1 MLTSCHIQNFR
12 CLRDV
17 KIDLAPVTAFVGP
30 NASGKSAILAALN
43 NSQSSDAGDRFRRS
57 KELAPTVHA
66 LVGNRLIDTT
76 KLPPGDHVGLL
87 PPYKF
92 QLIQLDLRL
101 ARSQNVLE
109 SAKRLHANGQ
119 NLTNV
124 FATVSRKTRESL
136 STELCRLVPVFSDVD
151 ERPTANGQHQ
161 LVFQDR
167 WTPALWYTP
176 NEVSDGTILLLAFL
190 ILQHQ
195 PEPVDVIAIE
205 EPERGLHP
213 YLLTELVAM
222 LRRLSKGEG
231 GRKPIQFLL
240 ATHSAELLDRLEPEE
255 VRFVTRDAKTG
266 ETRVEA
272 PNPAAEGWKEAYRE
286 YQESLGSIWLS
297 GGMGGVP

>member
-30 NASGKSAILAALN
+30 NASGKSAILDALD
-43 NSQSSDAGDRFRRS
+43 SGQRLLKIDYFRR
-57 KELAPTVHA
+57 ERTAPAAVHA
-66 LVGNRLIDTT
+66 QFNGLSADTG
-76 KLPPGDHVGLL
+76 KVAKNAQGELEQ
-87 PPYKF
+87 YRF
-92 QLIQLDLRL
+92 QLLHIDLAEARSTIQLKKEPALD
-101 ARSQNVLE
+101 E
-109 SAKRLHANGQ
+109 TGAKI
-119 NLTNV
+119 TNV
-124 FATVSRKTRESL
+124 FASLTRKVQETIAR
-136 STELCRLVPVFSDVD
+136 ELCRLVPVLADVD
-151 ERPTANGQHQ
+151 VQPVSEGHHQ

-167 WTPALWYTP
+167 WMPSLWYSAHH
-176 NEVSDGTILLLAFL
+176 VSDGTILLLAFL